1 MFQLLGLAVLRTALP
16 AEGWFRLS
24 VNRSKNHS
32 VHVASGSGSD
42 WFKPERV
49 LLVRQQAFRSAISED
64 FTEIQ
69 GLAVAAGSQVVCHIS
84 AVRKIP
90 HPATFLGSG
99 KVLEITELV
108 KKLAVD
114 VVILDHNA
122 TPVQERNLEQAFHCR
137 VIDRT
142 RLILDIFAL
151 RARTSEGKLQVEL
164 AQLNHLATRLVRGW
178 THLERQRGGLGLR
191 GPGETQL
198 ETDRRLIGRRIRTL
212 GRKLEKVRLQRTL
225 RRNQRDRVPI
235 PTVAIV
241 GYTNAGKTTL
251 FNALSGASGLVVDQ
265 LFATLDP
272 MMRRLDISGYGPVIV
287 SDTVGFI
294 SRLPHE
300 LVDAFH
306 STLEEVS
313 ASQLLL
319 HVIDLLD
326 PEITE
331 RVEQVER
338 VLDAIGAG
346 DIPRLRVYNKADLIE
361 ASSFRSLANG
371 GSHRGLRI
379 SASTGKGLKELIE
392 TVGALLGSDRERR
405 MLKIPSDRPRLRAA
419 VYRIAEV
426 ADEKVDAEG
435 NWWLELLV
443 DAVAVGRLESQEQFQ
458 TGWWQAFGKESTRLN
473 VII

>member
-1 MFQLLGLAVLRTALP
+1 M
-16 AEGWFRLS
+16 
-24 VNRSKNHS
+24 
-32 VHVASGSGSD
+32 
-42 WFKPERV
+42 
-49 LLVRQQAFRSAISED
+49 LLVRQQTFRLAVSED
-64 FTEIQ
+64 FTEIE
-69 GLAVAAGSQVVCHIS
+69 GLAVAAGSQVVAHIS

-99 KVLEITELV
+99 KVLEISELV
-108 KKLAVD
+108 DKLAVD

-212 GRKLEKVRLQRTL
+212 GRKLEKVRLQRAL

-331 RVEQVER
+331 RVGQVER

-361 ASSFRSLANG
+361 ASSFRSFVNG
-371 GSHRGLRI
+371 SSDRGLRI
-379 SASTGKGLKELIE
+379 SASTGKGLEELVE

>member
-1 MFQLLGLAVLRTALP
+1 M
-16 AEGWFRLS
+16 
-24 VNRSKNHS
+24 
-32 VHVASGSGSD
+32 ASGFDSD
-42 WFKPERV
+42 RIKSERV
-49 LLVRQQAFRSAISED
+49 LLVRQQAFRLAVSED
-64 FTEIQ
+64 FTEIE
-69 GLAVAAGSQVVCHIS
+69 GLAVAAGSQVVAHIS

-99 KVLEITELV
+99 KVLEISELV
-108 KKLAVD
+108 DKLAVD

-122 TPVQERNLEQAFHCR
+122 TPVQERNLEQALHCR

-212 GRKLEKVRLQRTL
+212 GRKLEKVRLQRAL

-361 ASSFRSLANG
+361 ASSFRSFVNG
-371 GSHRGLRI
+371 SSDRGLRI
-379 SASTGKGLKELIE
+379 SASTGKGLEELIE

>member
-1 MFQLLGLAVLRTALP
+1 M
-16 AEGWFRLS
+16 
-24 VNRSKNHS
+24 
-32 VHVASGSGSD
+32 ASGFDSD
-42 WFKPERV
+42 RIKSERV
-49 LLVRQQAFRSAISED
+49 LLVRQQAFRLAVSED
-64 FTEIQ
+64 FTEIE
-69 GLAVAAGSQVVCHIS
+69 GLAVAAGSQVVAHIS

-99 KVLEITELV
+99 KVLEISELV
-108 KKLAVD
+108 DKLAVD

-212 GRKLEKVRLQRTL
+212 GRKLEKVRLQRAL

-361 ASSFRSLANG
+361 ASSFRSFVNG
-371 GSHRGLRI
+371 SSDRGLRI
-379 SASTGKGLKELIE
+379 SASTGKGLEELVE

>member
-1 MFQLLGLAVLRTALP
+1 M
-16 AEGWFRLS
+16 
-24 VNRSKNHS
+24 
-32 VHVASGSGSD
+32 ASGFDFDRIKS
-42 WFKPERV
+42 ERV
-49 LLVRQQAFRSAISED
+49 LLVRQQTFRLAVSED
-64 FTEIQ
+64 FTEIE
-69 GLAVAAGSQVVCHIS
+69 GLAVAAGSQVVAHIS

-99 KVLEITELV
+99 KVLEISELV
-108 KKLAVD
+108 DKLAVD

-212 GRKLEKVRLQRTL
+212 GRKLEKVRLQRAL

-331 RVEQVER
+331 RVGQVER

-361 ASSFRSLANG
+361 ASSFRSFVNG
-371 GSHRGLRI
+371 SSDRGLRI
-379 SASTGKGLKELIE
+379 SASTGKGLEELVE

>member
-198 ETDRRLIGRRIRTL
+198 ETDRRLIGRRIKTL
-212 GRKLEKVRLQRTL
+212 GRKLEKVRLQRAL
-225 RRNQRDRVPI
+225 RRNRRDRVPI

-313 ASQLLL
+313 GSQLLL

-338 VLDAIGAG
+338 VLDDIGAG
-346 DIPRLRVYNKADLIE
+346 DIPRLRVYNKADLVE
-361 ASSFRSLANG
+361 ESSFHTSVNG
-371 GSHRGLRI
+371 SRDRGIRI
-379 SASTGKGLKELIE
+379 SASTGRGLEEL
-392 TVGALLGSDRERR
+392 VGAMGALLGSDRERR
-405 MLKIPSDRPRLRAA
+405 ILRIPSDRPRLRSV
-419 VYRIAEV
+419 VYRIAKV
-426 ADEKVDAEG
+426 VDEKVDTEG

-443 DAVAVGRLESQEQFQ
+443 DAAAVGRLESQDQFQ
-458 TGWWQAFGKESTRLN
+458 TGWWHPFEHDSPRKN

>member
-1 MFQLLGLAVLRTALP
+1 
-16 AEGWFRLS
+16 
-24 VNRSKNHS
+24 VNRSKGHA
-32 VHVASGSGSD
+32 VHVASGFDSD
-42 WFKPERV
+42 RIKSERV
-49 LLVRQQAFRSAISED
+49 LLVRQQTFRLAVSED
-64 FTEIQ
+64 FTEIE
-69 GLAVAAGSQVVCHIS
+69 GLAVAAGSQVVAHIS

-99 KVLEITELV
+99 KVLEISELV
-108 KKLAVD
+108 DKLAVD

-212 GRKLEKVRLQRTL
+212 GRKLEKVRQQRAL

-331 RVEQVER
+331 RVGQVER

-361 ASSFRSLANG
+361 ASSFRSFVNG
-371 GSHRGLRI
+371 SSDRGLRI
-379 SASTGKGLKELIE
+379 SASTGKGLEELVE

>member
-1 MFQLLGLAVLRTALP
+1 M
-16 AEGWFRLS
+16 
-24 VNRSKNHS
+24 
-32 VHVASGSGSD
+32 ASGFDSD
-42 WFKPERV
+42 RIKSERV
-49 LLVRQQAFRSAISED
+49 LLVRQQTFRLAVSED
-64 FTEIQ
+64 FTEIE
-69 GLAVAAGSQVVCHIS
+69 GLAVAAGSQVVAHIS

-99 KVLEITELV
+99 KVVEISELV
-108 KKLAVD
+108 DKLAVD

-212 GRKLEKVRLQRTL
+212 GRKLEKVRQQRAL

-331 RVEQVER
+331 RVGQVER

-361 ASSFRSLANG
+361 ASSIRSFVNG
-371 GSHRGLRI
+371 SSDRGLRI
-379 SASTGKGLKELIE
+379 SASTGKGLEELVE
-392 TVGALLGSDRERR
+392 AVGALLGSDRERR
-405 MLKIPSDRPRLRAA
+405 MLKIPPDRPRLRAA

>member
-1 MFQLLGLAVLRTALP
+1 M
-16 AEGWFRLS
+16 
-24 VNRSKNHS
+24 
-32 VHVASGSGSD
+32 ASGSGSD

-49 LLVRQQAFRSAISED
+49 LLVRQQASRSAISED
-64 FTEIQ
+64 FAEIQ
-69 GLAVAAGSQVVCHIS
+69 GLAVAAGSQVVSHIS

-164 AQLNHLATRLVRGW
+164 AQLNHLTTRLVRGW

-212 GRKLEKVRLQRTL
+212 GRKLEKVRLQRAL

-361 ASSFRSLANG
+361 ASSFRSFVNG

-379 SASTGKGLKELIE
+379 SASTGKGLEELVE

-458 TGWWQAFGKESTRLN
+458 TGWWQAFGNDSTRLN

>member
-1 MFQLLGLAVLRTALP
+1 
-16 AEGWFRLS
+16 
-24 VNRSKNHS
+24 
-32 VHVASGSGSD
+32 VASGFDSD
-42 WFKPERV
+42 RIKSERV
-49 LLVRQQAFRSAISED
+49 LLVRQQTFRLAVTED
-64 FTEIQ
+64 FTEIE
-69 GLAVAAGSQVVCHIS
+69 GLAVAAGSQVVAHIS

-99 KVLEITELV
+99 KVLEISELV
-108 KKLAVD
+108 DKLAVD

-212 GRKLEKVRLQRTL
+212 GRKLEKVRLQRAL

-379 SASTGKGLKELIE
+379 SASTGKGLKELVE

>member
-1 MFQLLGLAVLRTALP
+1 M
-16 AEGWFRLS
+16 
-24 VNRSKNHS
+24 
-32 VHVASGSGSD
+32 ASGFDSD
-42 WFKPERV
+42 RIKSERV
-49 LLVRQQAFRSAISED
+49 LLVRQQTFRLAVSED
-64 FTEIQ
+64 FTEIE
-69 GLAVAAGSQVVCHIS
+69 GLAVAAGSQVVAHIS

-99 KVLEITELV
+99 KVLEISELV
-108 KKLAVD
+108 DKLAVD

-212 GRKLEKVRLQRTL
+212 GRKLEKVRQQRAL

-331 RVEQVER
+331 RVGQVER

-361 ASSFRSLANG
+361 ASSFRSFVNG
-371 GSHRGLRI
+371 SSDRGLRI
-379 SASTGKGLKELIE
+379 SASTGKGLEELVE

-405 MLKIPSDRPRLRAA
+405 MLKIPSNRPRLRAA

>member
-1 MFQLLGLAVLRTALP
+1 
-16 AEGWFRLS
+16 
-24 VNRSKNHS
+24 VNRSKNHPT
-32 VHVASGSGSD
+32 HVASGSGSE
-42 WFKPERV
+42 WLKAERV

-64 FTEIQ
+64 FAEIQ

-84 AVRKIP
+84 AVRKLP

-198 ETDRRLIGRRIRTL
+198 ETDRRLIGRRIKTL
-212 GRKLEKVRLQRTL
+212 GRKLEKVRLQRAL

-251 FNALSGASGLVVDQ
+251 FNALSGASGLAVDQ

-313 ASQLLL
+313 GSQLLL

-326 PEITE
+326 PEIAE

-338 VLDAIGAG
+338 VLDDIGAG
-346 DIPRLRVYNKADLIE
+346 DIPRLRVYNKADLTE
-361 ASSFRSLANG
+361 DSSVGSLVNG
-371 GSHRGLRI
+371 SHHRGLRI
-379 SASTGKGLKELIE
+379 SASTGKGLEELVE
-392 TVGALLGSDRERR
+392 TMGALLGSDRERR

-419 VYRIAEV
+419 AYRIAEV
-426 ADEKVDAEG
+426 ADEKIDTEG

-443 DAVAVGRLESQEQFQ
+443 DSVAVGRLESQEQFQ
-458 TGWWQAFGKESTRLN
+458 TGLWQSFGKDSTRLKVMN
-473 VII
+473 

>member
-1 MFQLLGLAVLRTALP
+1 M
-16 AEGWFRLS
+16 
-24 VNRSKNHS
+24 
-32 VHVASGSGSD
+32 ASGFDSD
-42 WFKPERV
+42 RIKSERV
-49 LLVRQQAFRSAISED
+49 LLVRQQTFRLAVSED
-64 FTEIQ
+64 FTEIE
-69 GLAVAAGSQVVCHIS
+69 GLAVAAGSQVVAHIS

-99 KVLEITELV
+99 KVLEISELV
-108 KKLAVD
+108 DKLAVD

-198 ETDRRLIGRRIRTL
+198 ETDRRLIGRRIKTL
-212 GRKLEKVRLQRTL
+212 GRKLEKVRLQRAL

-331 RVEQVER
+331 RVGQVER

-361 ASSFRSLANG
+361 ASSFRSFVNG
-371 GSHRGLRI
+371 SSDRGLRI
-379 SASTGKGLKELIE
+379 SASTGKGLEELVE

>member
-1 MFQLLGLAVLRTALP
+1 M
-16 AEGWFRLS
+16 
-24 VNRSKNHS
+24 
-32 VHVASGSGSD
+32 ASGFDSD
-42 WFKPERV
+42 RIKSERV
-49 LLVRQQAFRSAISED
+49 LLVRQQTFRLAVSED
-64 FTEIQ
+64 FTEIE
-69 GLAVAAGSQVVCHIS
+69 GLAVAAGSQVVAHIS

-99 KVLEITELV
+99 KVLEISELV
-108 KKLAVD
+108 DKLAVD

-212 GRKLEKVRLQRTL
+212 GRKLEKVRLQRAL

-361 ASSFRSLANG
+361 ASSFRSFVNG

-379 SASTGKGLKELIE
+379 SASTGKGLEELVE

>member
-1 MFQLLGLAVLRTALP
+1 MAPG
-16 AEGWFRLS
+16 S
-24 VNRSKNHS
+24 RSNL
-32 VHVASGSGSD
+32 
-42 WFKPERV
+42 FKAERV
-49 LLVRQQAFRSAISED
+49 LLVRQQSRRLAISED
-64 FTEIQ
+64 FTEIE
-69 GLAVAAGSQVVCHIS
+69 GLAVAAGSQVVAHLS
-84 AVRKIP
+84 AVRKVP
-90 HPATFLGSG
+90 HPATFFGSG
-99 KVLEITELV
+99 KVLEIVELV
-108 KKLAVD
+108 KNLRVD
-114 VVILDHNA
+114 VVILDHQA
-122 TPVQERNLEQAFHCR
+122 TPVQERNLEQAVQCR

-198 ETDRRLIGRRIRTL
+198 ETDRRLIGGRIRTL
-212 GRKLEKVRLQRTL
+212 GRKLEKVRQQRSL
-225 RRNQRDRVPI
+225 RRNQRDSVPI

-251 FNALSGASGLVVDQ
+251 FNALCGASGLAADQ

-294 SRLPHE
+294 SGLPHE

-319 HVIDLLD
+319 HVIDLVD
-326 PEITE
+326 PDITE
-331 RVEQVER
+331 RVEQVES

-346 DIPRLRVYNKADLIE
+346 DIPKLRVYNKGDLVGE
-361 ASSFRSLANG
+361 PTLKTYVNG
-371 GSHRGLRI
+371 GSYRGLRV
-379 SASTGKGLKELIE
+379 SASTGKGLEQL
-392 TVGALLGSDRERR
+392 VRAMGALLGSDRERR
-405 MLKIPSDRPRLRAA
+405 ILKIPSNRPRLRAT
-419 VYRIAEV
+419 VYRISEV
-426 ADEKVDAEG
+426 LNERVDTEG

-443 DAVAVGRLESQEQFQ
+443 DTVAVGRLESQEQFQ
-458 TGWWQAFGKESTRLN
+458 TGWWQPVSHG
-473 VII
+473 

>member
-1 MFQLLGLAVLRTALP
+1 M
-16 AEGWFRLS
+16 
-24 VNRSKNHS
+24 
-32 VHVASGSGSD
+32 ASGFDSD
-42 WFKPERV
+42 RIKSERV
-49 LLVRQQAFRSAISED
+49 LLVRQQAFRLAVSGD
-64 FTEIQ
+64 FTEIE
-69 GLAVAAGSQVVCHIS
+69 GLAVAAGSQVVAHIS

-99 KVLEITELV
+99 KVVEISELV
-108 KKLAVD
+108 DKLAVD

-212 GRKLEKVRLQRTL
+212 GRKLEKVRLQRAL

-331 RVEQVER
+331 RVGQVER

-361 ASSFRSLANG
+361 ASSFRSFVNG
-371 GSHRGLRI
+371 SSDRGLRI
-379 SASTGKGLKELIE
+379 SASTGKGLEELVE

>member
-1 MFQLLGLAVLRTALP
+1 M
-16 AEGWFRLS
+16 
-24 VNRSKNHS
+24 
-32 VHVASGSGSD
+32 ASGFDSD
-42 WFKPERV
+42 QIKSERV
-49 LLVRQQAFRSAISED
+49 LLVRQQTFRLAVSED
-64 FTEIQ
+64 FTEIE
-69 GLAVAAGSQVVCHIS
+69 GLAVAAGSQVVAHIS

-99 KVLEITELV
+99 KVLEISELV
-108 KKLAVD
+108 DKLAVD

-212 GRKLEKVRLQRTL
+212 GRKLEKVRLQRAL

-361 ASSFRSLANG
+361 ASSFRSFVNG
-371 GSHRGLRI
+371 SSHRGLRI
-379 SASTGKGLKELIE
+379 SASTGKGLEELVE

-458 TGWWQAFGKESTRLN
+458 TGWWQAFGKESARLN

>member
-1 MFQLLGLAVLRTALP
+1 M
-16 AEGWFRLS
+16 
-24 VNRSKNHS
+24 
-32 VHVASGSGSD
+32 ASGFDSD
-42 WFKPERV
+42 QIKSERV
-49 LLVRQQAFRSAISED
+49 LLVRQQTFRLAVSED
-64 FTEIQ
+64 FTEIE
-69 GLAVAAGSQVVCHIS
+69 GLAVAAGSQVVAHIS

-99 KVLEITELV
+99 KVVEISELV
-108 KKLAVD
+108 DKLAVD

-212 GRKLEKVRLQRTL
+212 GRKLEKVRLQRAL

-331 RVEQVER
+331 RVGQVER

-361 ASSFRSLANG
+361 ASSFRSFVNG
-371 GSHRGLRI
+371 SSDRGLRI
-379 SASTGKGLKELIE
+379 SASTGKGLEELVE

>member
-1 MFQLLGLAVLRTALP
+1 M
-16 AEGWFRLS
+16 
-24 VNRSKNHS
+24 
-32 VHVASGSGSD
+32 ASGFDSD
-42 WFKPERV
+42 RIKSERV
-49 LLVRQQAFRSAISED
+49 LLVRQQTFRLAVSED
-64 FTEIQ
+64 FTEIE
-69 GLAVAAGSQVVCHIS
+69 GLAVAAGSQVVAHIS

-99 KVLEITELV
+99 KVLEISELV
-108 KKLAVD
+108 DKLAVD

-212 GRKLEKVRLQRTL
+212 GRKLEKVRQQRAL

-331 RVEQVER
+331 RVGQVER

-361 ASSFRSLANG
+361 ASSFRSFVNG
-371 GSHRGLRI
+371 SSDRGVRI
-379 SASTGKGLKELIE
+379 SASTGKGLEELVE

>member
-1 MFQLLGLAVLRTALP
+1 M
-16 AEGWFRLS
+16 
-24 VNRSKNHS
+24 
-32 VHVASGSGSD
+32 ASGFDSD
-42 WFKPERV
+42 RIKSERV
-49 LLVRQQAFRSAISED
+49 LLVRQQAFRLAVSED
-64 FTEIQ
+64 FTEIE
-69 GLAVAAGSQVVCHIS
+69 GLAVAAGSQVVAHIS

-99 KVLEITELV
+99 KVVEISELV
-108 KKLAVD
+108 DKLAVD

-361 ASSFRSLANG
+361 ASSFRSFVNG

-379 SASTGKGLKELIE
+379 SASTGKGLEELVE

>member
-1 MFQLLGLAVLRTALP
+1 M
-16 AEGWFRLS
+16 
-24 VNRSKNHS
+24 NRSKGHS
-32 VHVASGSGSD
+32 VHVASGFDSD
-42 WFKPERV
+42 RIKSERV
-49 LLVRQQAFRSAISED
+49 LLVRQQTFRLAVSED
-64 FTEIQ
+64 FTEIE
-69 GLAVAAGSQVVCHIS
+69 GLAVAAGSQVVAHIS

-99 KVLEITELV
+99 KVLEISELV
-108 KKLAVD
+108 DKLAVD

-212 GRKLEKVRLQRTL
+212 GRKLEKVRLQRAL

-272 MMRRLDISGYGPVIV
+272 MVRRLDISGYGPVIV

-331 RVEQVER
+331 RVGQVER

-361 ASSFRSLANG
+361 ASSIRSFVNG
-371 GSHRGLRI
+371 SSHRGLRI
-379 SASTGKGLKELIE
+379 SASTGKGLEELVE

>member
-1 MFQLLGLAVLRTALP
+1 M
-16 AEGWFRLS
+16 
-24 VNRSKNHS
+24 
-32 VHVASGSGSD
+32 ASGFDSD
-42 WFKPERV
+42 RIKSERV
-49 LLVRQQAFRSAISED
+49 LLVRQQTFRLAVSED
-64 FTEIQ
+64 FTEIE
-69 GLAVAAGSQVVCHIS
+69 GLAVAAGSQVVAHIS

-99 KVLEITELV
+99 KVVEISELV
-108 KKLAVD
+108 DKLAVD

-212 GRKLEKVRLQRTL
+212 GRKLEKVRQQRAL

-331 RVEQVER
+331 RVGQVER

-361 ASSFRSLANG
+361 TSSLRSFVNG
-371 GSHRGLRI
+371 SSDRGLRI
-379 SASTGKGLKELIE
+379 SASTGKGLEELVE

>member
-1 MFQLLGLAVLRTALP
+1 
-16 AEGWFRLS
+16 
-24 VNRSKNHS
+24 
-32 VHVASGSGSD
+32 VASGFDSD
-42 WFKPERV
+42 RIKSERV
-49 LLVRQQAFRSAISED
+49 LLVRQQTFRLAVSED
-64 FTEIQ
+64 FTEIE
-69 GLAVAAGSQVVCHIS
+69 GLAVAAGSQVVAHIS

-99 KVLEITELV
+99 KVLEISELV
-108 KKLAVD
+108 DKLAVD

-212 GRKLEKVRLQRTL
+212 GRKLEKVRLQRAL

-361 ASSFRSLANG
+361 ASSFRSFVNG
-371 GSHRGLRI
+371 SSHRGLRI
-379 SASTGKGLKELIE
+379 SASTGKGLEELVE

-405 MLKIPSDRPRLRAA
+405 MLKIPSDRPRLRTA

>member
-1 MFQLLGLAVLRTALP
+1 M
-16 AEGWFRLS
+16 
-24 VNRSKNHS
+24 
-32 VHVASGSGSD
+32 ASGFDSD
-42 WFKPERV
+42 RIKSERV
-49 LLVRQQAFRSAISED
+49 LLVRQQTFRLAVSED
-64 FTEIQ
+64 FTEIE
-69 GLAVAAGSQVVCHIS
+69 GLAVAAGSQVVAHIS

-99 KVLEITELV
+99 KVLEISELV
-108 KKLAVD
+108 DKLAVD

-212 GRKLEKVRLQRTL
+212 GRKLEKVRQQRAL

-331 RVEQVER
+331 RVGQVER

-361 ASSFRSLANG
+361 ASSFRSFVNG
-371 GSHRGLRI
+371 SSDRGLRI
-379 SASTGKGLKELIE
+379 SASTGKGLEELVE

>member
-1 MFQLLGLAVLRTALP
+1 
-16 AEGWFRLS
+16 
-24 VNRSKNHS
+24 
-32 VHVASGSGSD
+32 VASGFDSD
-42 WFKPERV
+42 RIKSERV
-49 LLVRQQAFRSAISED
+49 LLVRQQTFRLAVSED
-64 FTEIQ
+64 FTEIE
-69 GLAVAAGSQVVCHIS
+69 GLAVAAGSQVVAHIS

-99 KVLEITELV
+99 KVVEISELV
-108 KKLAVD
+108 DKLAVD

-212 GRKLEKVRLQRTL
+212 GRKLEKVRLQRAL

-251 FNALSGASGLVVDQ
+251 FNALSGANGLVVDQ

-306 STLEEVS
+306 STLEEVG

-331 RVEQVER
+331 RVGQVER

-361 ASSFRSLANG
+361 ASSFRSFVNG
-371 GSHRGLRI
+371 SSHRGLRI
-379 SASTGKGLKELIE
+379 SASTGKGLEELIE
-392 TVGALLGSDRERR
+392 TVGTLLGSDRERR

>member
-1 MFQLLGLAVLRTALP
+1 M
-16 AEGWFRLS
+16 
-24 VNRSKNHS
+24 
-32 VHVASGSGSD
+32 
-42 WFKPERV
+42 
-49 LLVRQQAFRSAISED
+49 LLVRQQTFRLAVSED
-64 FTEIQ
+64 FTEIE
-69 GLAVAAGSQVVCHIS
+69 GLAVAAGSQVVAHIS

-99 KVLEITELV
+99 KVVEISELV
-108 KKLAVD
+108 DKLAVD

-212 GRKLEKVRLQRTL
+212 GRKLEKVRQQRAL

-331 RVEQVER
+331 RVGQVER

-361 ASSFRSLANG
+361 ASSFRSFVNG
-371 GSHRGLRI
+371 SSDRGLRI
-379 SASTGKGLKELIE
+379 SASTGKGLEELVE

>member
-1 MFQLLGLAVLRTALP
+1 
-16 AEGWFRLS
+16 
-24 VNRSKNHS
+24 
-32 VHVASGSGSD
+32 VASGFDSD
-42 WFKPERV
+42 RIKSERV
-49 LLVRQQAFRSAISED
+49 LLVRQQTFRLAVSED
-64 FTEIQ
+64 FTEIE
-69 GLAVAAGSQVVCHIS
+69 GLAVAAGSQVVAHIS

-99 KVLEITELV
+99 KVVEISELV
-108 KKLAVD
+108 DKLAVD

-212 GRKLEKVRLQRTL
+212 GRKLEKVRLQRAL

-331 RVEQVER
+331 RVGQVER

-361 ASSFRSLANG
+361 ASSFRSFVNG
-371 GSHRGLRI
+371 SSDRGLRI
-379 SASTGKGLKELIE
+379 SASTGKGLEELIE

>member
-1 MFQLLGLAVLRTALP
+1 M
-16 AEGWFRLS
+16 
-24 VNRSKNHS
+24 
-32 VHVASGSGSD
+32 ASGFDSD
-42 WFKPERV
+42 RIKSERV
-49 LLVRQQAFRSAISED
+49 LLVRQQTFRLAVSED
-64 FTEIQ
+64 FTEIE
-69 GLAVAAGSQVVCHIS
+69 GLAVAAGSQVVAHIS

-99 KVLEITELV
+99 KVVEISELV
-108 KKLAVD
+108 DKLAVD

-122 TPVQERNLEQAFHCR
+122 TPVQERNLEQALHCR

-212 GRKLEKVRLQRTL
+212 GRKLEKVRLQRAL

-331 RVEQVER
+331 RVGQVER

-361 ASSFRSLANG
+361 ASSFRSFVNG
-371 GSHRGLRI
+371 SSDRGLRI
-379 SASTGKGLKELIE
+379 SASTGKGLEELVE

>member
-1 MFQLLGLAVLRTALP
+1 M
-16 AEGWFRLS
+16 
-24 VNRSKNHS
+24 
-32 VHVASGSGSD
+32 ASGFDSD
-42 WFKPERV
+42 RIKSERV
-49 LLVRQQAFRSAISED
+49 LLVRQQTFRLAVSED
-64 FTEIQ
+64 FTEIE
-69 GLAVAAGSQVVCHIS
+69 GLAVAAGSQVVAHIS

-99 KVLEITELV
+99 KVVEISELV
-108 KKLAVD
+108 DKLAVD

-212 GRKLEKVRLQRTL
+212 GRKLEKVRLQRAL

-361 ASSFRSLANG
+361 ASSFRSFVNG
-371 GSHRGLRI
+371 SSDRGLRI
-379 SASTGKGLKELIE
+379 SASTGKGLEELVE

-473 VII
+473 III

>member
-1 MFQLLGLAVLRTALP
+1 
-16 AEGWFRLS
+16 
-24 VNRSKNHS
+24 
-32 VHVASGSGSD
+32 VASGFDSD
-42 WFKPERV
+42 QIKSERV
-49 LLVRQQAFRSAISED
+49 LLVRQQTFRLAVSED
-64 FTEIQ
+64 FTEIE
-69 GLAVAAGSQVVCHIS
+69 GLAVAAGSQVVAHIS

-99 KVLEITELV
+99 KVLEISELV
-108 KKLAVD
+108 DKLAVD

-122 TPVQERNLEQAFHCR
+122 TPVQERNLEQALHCR

-212 GRKLEKVRLQRTL
+212 GRKLEKVRLQRAL

-361 ASSFRSLANG
+361 ASSFRSFVNG
-371 GSHRGLRI
+371 SSHRGLRI
-379 SASTGKGLKELIE
+379 SASTGKGLEELVE

>member
-1 MFQLLGLAVLRTALP
+1 M
-16 AEGWFRLS
+16 E
-24 VNRSKNHS
+24 
-32 VHVASGSGSD
+32 SGFDSD
-42 WFKPERV
+42 RIKSERV
-49 LLVRQQAFRSAISED
+49 LLVRQQTFRLAVSED
-64 FTEIQ
+64 FTEIE
-69 GLAVAAGSQVVCHIS
+69 GLAVAAGSQVVAHIS

-99 KVLEITELV
+99 KVLEISELV
-108 KKLAVD
+108 DKLAVD

-212 GRKLEKVRLQRTL
+212 GRKLEKVRLQRAL

-331 RVEQVER
+331 RVGQVER

-361 ASSFRSLANG
+361 ASSIRSFVNG
-371 GSHRGLRI
+371 SSDRGLRI
-379 SASTGKGLKELIE
+379 SASTGKGLEELIE

>member
-1 MFQLLGLAVLRTALP
+1 M
-16 AEGWFRLS
+16 
-24 VNRSKNHS
+24 
-32 VHVASGSGSD
+32 ASGFDSD
-42 WFKPERV
+42 QIKSERV
-49 LLVRQQAFRSAISED
+49 LLVRQQTFRLAVSED
-64 FTEIQ
+64 FTEIE
-69 GLAVAAGSQVVCHIS
+69 GLAVAAGSQVVAHIS

-99 KVLEITELV
+99 KVLEISEMV
-108 KKLAVD
+108 DKLAVD

-212 GRKLEKVRLQRTL
+212 GRKLEKVRLQRAL

-361 ASSFRSLANG
+361 ASSFRSFVNG
-371 GSHRGLRI
+371 SSHRGLRI
-379 SASTGKGLKELIE
+379 SASTGKGLEELVE

-458 TGWWQAFGKESTRLN
+458 TGWWQAFGNDSTRLN

>member
-1 MFQLLGLAVLRTALP
+1 M
-16 AEGWFRLS
+16 
-24 VNRSKNHS
+24 
-32 VHVASGSGSD
+32 ASGFDSD
-42 WFKPERV
+42 RIKSERV
-49 LLVRQQAFRSAISED
+49 LLVRQQTFRLAVSED
-64 FTEIQ
+64 FTEIE
-69 GLAVAAGSQVVCHIS
+69 GLAVAAGSQVVAHIS

-99 KVLEITELV
+99 KVVEISELV
-108 KKLAVD
+108 DKLAVD

-212 GRKLEKVRLQRTL
+212 GRKLEKVRLQRAL

-331 RVEQVER
+331 RVGQVER

-361 ASSFRSLANG
+361 ASSFRSFVNG
-371 GSHRGLRI
+371 SSHRGLRI
-379 SASTGKGLKELIE
+379 SASTGKGLEELVE

>member
-1 MFQLLGLAVLRTALP
+1 MK
-16 AEGWFRLS
+16 S
-24 VNRSKNHS
+24 
-32 VHVASGSGSD
+32 
-42 WFKPERV
+42 ERV
-49 LLVRQQAFRSAISED
+49 LLVRQQTFRLAVSED
-64 FTEIQ
+64 FTEIE
-69 GLAVAAGSQVVCHIS
+69 GLAVAAGSQVVAHIS

-99 KVLEITELV
+99 KVVEISELV
-108 KKLAVD
+108 DKLAVD

-212 GRKLEKVRLQRTL
+212 GRKLEKVRQQRAL

-331 RVEQVER
+331 RVGQVER

-361 ASSFRSLANG
+361 ASSFRSFVNG
-371 GSHRGLRI
+371 SSDRGLRI
-379 SASTGKGLKELIE
+379 SASTGKGLEELVE

>member
-1 MFQLLGLAVLRTALP
+1 
-16 AEGWFRLS
+16 
-24 VNRSKNHS
+24 
-32 VHVASGSGSD
+32 VASGFDSD
-42 WFKPERV
+42 RIKSERV
-49 LLVRQQAFRSAISED
+49 LLVRQQTFRLAVSED
-64 FTEIQ
+64 FTEIE
-69 GLAVAAGSQVVCHIS
+69 GLAVAAGSQVVAHIS

-99 KVLEITELV
+99 KVVEISELV
-108 KKLAVD
+108 DKLAVD

-212 GRKLEKVRLQRTL
+212 GRKLEKVRLQRAL

-361 ASSFRSLANG
+361 ASSFRSFVNG
-371 GSHRGLRI
+371 SSDRGLRI
-379 SASTGKGLKELIE
+379 SASTGKGLEELIE

>member
-1 MFQLLGLAVLRTALP
+1 M
-16 AEGWFRLS
+16 
-24 VNRSKNHS
+24 
-32 VHVASGSGSD
+32 ASGFDSD
-42 WFKPERV
+42 RIKSERV
-49 LLVRQQAFRSAISED
+49 LLVRQQTFRLAVSED
-64 FTEIQ
+64 FTEIE
-69 GLAVAAGSQVVCHIS
+69 GLAVAAGSQVVAHIS

-99 KVLEITELV
+99 KVVEISELV
-108 KKLAVD
+108 DKLAVD

-212 GRKLEKVRLQRTL
+212 GRKLEKVRLQRAL

-361 ASSFRSLANG
+361 ASSFRSFVNG
-371 GSHRGLRI
+371 SSDRGLRI
-379 SASTGKGLKELIE
+379 SASTGKGLEELVE
-392 TVGALLGSDRERR
+392 TVGALLGSDRQRR

>member
-1 MFQLLGLAVLRTALP
+1 M
-16 AEGWFRLS
+16 
-24 VNRSKNHS
+24 
-32 VHVASGSGSD
+32 ASGFDSD
-42 WFKPERV
+42 RIKSERV
-49 LLVRQQAFRSAISED
+49 LLVRQQTFGLAVSED
-64 FTEIQ
+64 FTEIE
-69 GLAVAAGSQVVCHIS
+69 GLAVAAGSQVVAHIS

-99 KVLEITELV
+99 KVVEISELV
-108 KKLAVD
+108 DKLAVD

-212 GRKLEKVRLQRTL
+212 GRKLEKVRQQRAL

-361 ASSFRSLANG
+361 ASSFRSFVNG
-371 GSHRGLRI
+371 SSDRGLRI
-379 SASTGKGLKELIE
+379 SASTGKGLEELVE

>member
-1 MFQLLGLAVLRTALP
+1 M
-16 AEGWFRLS
+16 
-24 VNRSKNHS
+24 
-32 VHVASGSGSD
+32 ASGFDSD
-42 WFKPERV
+42 RIKSERV
-49 LLVRQQAFRSAISED
+49 LLVRQQTFRLAVSED
-64 FTEIQ
+64 FTEIE
-69 GLAVAAGSQVVCHIS
+69 GLAVAAGSQVVAHIS

-99 KVLEITELV
+99 KVVEISELV
-108 KKLAVD
+108 DKLAVD

-212 GRKLEKVRLQRTL
+212 GRKLEKVRLQRAL

-361 ASSFRSLANG
+361 ASSIRSFVNG
-371 GSHRGLRI
+371 SSHRGLRI
-379 SASTGKGLKELIE
+379 SASTGKGLEELVE

-443 DAVAVGRLESQEQFQ
+443 DAVAVGRLDSQEHFQ
-458 TGWWQAFGKESTRLN
+458 IGWWQAFRQNST
-473 VII
+473 

>member
-1 MFQLLGLAVLRTALP
+1 
-16 AEGWFRLS
+16 
-24 VNRSKNHS
+24 
-32 VHVASGSGSD
+32 VASGFDSD
-42 WFKPERV
+42 RIKSERV
-49 LLVRQQAFRSAISED
+49 LLVRQQTFRLAVSED
-64 FTEIQ
+64 FTEIE
-69 GLAVAAGSQVVCHIS
+69 GLAVAAGSQVVAHIS

-99 KVLEITELV
+99 KVLEISELV
-108 KKLAVD
+108 DKLAVD

-212 GRKLEKVRLQRTL
+212 GRKLEKVRLQRAL

-251 FNALSGASGLVVDQ
+251 FNALSGASGFVVDQ

-361 ASSFRSLANG
+361 ASSFRSFVNG

-379 SASTGKGLKELIE
+379 SASTGKGLEELVE

-458 TGWWQAFGKESTRLN
+458 TGWWQAFGKESARLN

>member
-1 MFQLLGLAVLRTALP
+1 
-16 AEGWFRLS
+16 
-24 VNRSKNHS
+24 
-32 VHVASGSGSD
+32 VASGFDSD
-42 WFKPERV
+42 QIKSERV
-49 LLVRQQAFRSAISED
+49 LLVRQQTFRLAVSED
-64 FTEIQ
+64 FTEIE
-69 GLAVAAGSQVVCHIS
+69 GLAVAAGSQVVAHIS

-99 KVLEITELV
+99 KVLEISELV
-108 KKLAVD
+108 DKLAVD

-212 GRKLEKVRLQRTL
+212 GRKLEKVRLQRAL

-361 ASSFRSLANG
+361 ASSFRSFVNG
-371 GSHRGLRI
+371 SSHRGLRI
-379 SASTGKGLKELIE
+379 SASTGKGLEELVE

>member
-1 MFQLLGLAVLRTALP
+1 M
-16 AEGWFRLS
+16 
-24 VNRSKNHS
+24 
-32 VHVASGSGSD
+32 ASGFDSD
-42 WFKPERV
+42 QIKSERV
-49 LLVRQQAFRSAISED
+49 LLVRQQTFRLAVSED
-64 FTEIQ
+64 FTEIE
-69 GLAVAAGSQVVCHIS
+69 GLAVAAGSQVVAHIS

-99 KVLEITELV
+99 KVLEISELV
-108 KKLAVD
+108 DKLAVD

-212 GRKLEKVRLQRTL
+212 GRKLEKVRLQRAL

-331 RVEQVER
+331 RIEQVER

-361 ASSFRSLANG
+361 ASSFRSFVNG
-371 GSHRGLRI
+371 SSHRGLRI
-379 SASTGKGLKELIE
+379 SASTGKGLEELVE